1 MQCTICLEDTKKDL
15 SCPYCK
21 SVTCL
26 KCAKTCALTWAS
38 EPKCASCNKAFT
50 LDQVEAMFT
59 KSFRRGDLRIQATKN
74 LLEQEMSLL
83 PETLERINMEKAQTE
98 YYKVYSKMS
107 TATHEFLQEPTRD
120 SAEYFKTIIE
130 LQADLLATGYSHA
143 AAAKKAVKRRSV
155 KCPKDDCAGFI
166 FSSGPGCGTCGVCS
180 TKVCLEC
187 NALKVDNH
195 VCNPD
200 DVASYTIIKQS
211 CVQCP
216 KCAAQ
221 IQKISGC
228 NQMWCTAT
236 DCNTAFDWVS
246 GRVINGPVHNPH
258 YHQWLA
264 QNNQQPVQQV
274 NCDDPRAAFTAH
286 RIGFVYECYETL
298 NAHLPKSKYAL
309 VKQFM
314 RSAPESF
321 DIFRRPAAYGPMS
334 YDSHRRKYL
343 RGQITKSQW
352 TSNLSHNETL
362 RRKNEKLW
370 QTYLMFQT
378 ASSDIFNLFYK
389 QTYEESLKPETASRN
404 VRNRYGAI
412 RLIKVIDPVAAEPF
426 FKAFYD
432 SMEALRIYHIREICK
447 ILDDYADTSA
457 LVLEWRVEDI
467 GRSLIWSRHAKS
479 QLVNDYLK

>member
-1 MQCTICLEDTKKDL
+1 MQCTICLDDTKKEV

-83 PETLERINMEKAQTE
+83 PETLERINLEKAQTE

-107 TATHEFLQEPTRD
+107 TATQQFLQDPTTD
-120 SAEYFKTIIE
+120 SNEYFKTIIQ
-130 LQADLLATGYSHA
+130 LQVDLLATGYSRA
-143 AAAKKAVKRRSV
+143 VAAKKEVKRRSV

-166 FSSGPGCGTCGVCS
+166 FSSGPGCGTCGVCN

-187 NALKVDNH
+187 NTLKLDSH
-195 VCNPD
+195 ACNPD
-200 DVASYTIIKQS
+200 DVASYALIKQS

-264 QNNQQPVQQV
+264 QNNQQPAEMA
-274 NCDDPRAAFTAH
+274 NCEDPRTAFGPGRLGFIYESYEKTCANLGAASS
-286 RIGFVYECYETL
+286 YNY
-298 NAHLPKSKYAL
+298 

-314 RSAPESF
+314 RAAPESF

-343 RGQITKSQW
+343 KGLITKSQW

-389 QTYEESLKPETASRN
+389 QTYEESIKPETVAIT
-404 VRNRYGAI
+404 VRNRYGVL
-412 RLIKVIDPVAAEPF
+412 RQLKVIQPSVAEPL

-432 SMEALRIYHIREICK
+432 SMEALRVYHIKEICK
-447 ILDDYADTSA
+447 ILDDYSDTSA
-457 LVLEWRVEDI
+457 LVLEWNVESA
-467 GRSLIWSRHAKS
+467 GRSLLWSRHLKS
-479 QLVNDYLK
+479 RLVAEYT